1 MGDFLEGLP
10 SYNENNFTRF
20 HADSSHRSNKPTVY
34 ISTKDYP
41 SEQVI
46 TTEKSNILL
55 RYLHQQWDKKHV
67 SQTTCKK
74 RDSQRANLSEFN
86 EGSSSS
92 KVARVNS
99 TDSN

>member
-1 MGDFLEGLP
+1 MGDFLKGLP
-10 SYNENNFTRF
+10 SYNESNFTRF
-20 HADSSHRSNKPTVY
+20 HSDSSHRYNKPTVY
-34 ISTKDYP
+34 ISTKDHP

-46 TTEKSNILL
+46 TTEKTNILL

-67 SQTTCKK
+67 SQTGSKK
-74 RDSQRANLSEFN
+74 RDSQRANLSELS

-99 TDSN
+99 TDSS